1 MTDEVKSTWDAV
13 REDFEMVMDK
23 LKLHDDSDRAILTL
37 AAFHVFSEGYWRG
50 MERVFNPDGPP
61 VA

>member
-1 MTDEVKSTWDAV
+1 MTEEVKSTWAETL
-13 REDFEMVMDK
+13 EDFEMVMDK
-23 LKLHDDSDRAILTL
+23 LGIEDDSDRAILTRG
-37 AAFHVFSEGYWRG
+37 AFHCFSEGYWRG

>member
-1 MTDEVKSTWDAV
+1 MNDEVKSTWDEV
-13 REDFEMVMDK
+13 LQDFEMVMDK
-23 LKLHDDSDRAILTL
+23 LKLDDESDRAILTL
-37 AAFHVFSEGYWRG
+37 AAFHCFSEGYWRG

>member
-1 MTDEVKSTWDAV
+1 MNDEVKSTWDEV
-13 REDFEMVMDK
+13 LQDFEMVMDK
-23 LKLHDDSDRAILTL
+23 LKLDDESDRAILTL
-37 AAFHVFSEGYWRG
+37 AAFHCFSEGDWRG

>member
-1 MTDEVKSTWDAV
+1 MTDEVKSTWDDV
-13 REDFEMVMDK
+13 REDFEMVMDR
-23 LKLHDDSDRAILTL
+23 LNLDDDSDRAILTL
-37 AAFHVFSEGYWRG
+37 AAFPVVSEGYWRG

>member
-1 MTDEVKSTWDAV
+1 MTEEVKSTWDEV
-13 REDFEMVMDK
+13 LEDFEMVMDK
-23 LKLHDDSDRAILTL
+23 LNIEDGSDRAILTL
-37 AAFHVFSEGYWRG
+37 GAFRCYSEGYWRG

>member
-1 MTDEVKSTWDAV
+1 MTDEVKSTWDEV
-13 REDFEMVMDK
+13 REDFEMGMDK

-37 AAFHVFSEGYWRG
+37 AAFPVFSDGYWRG
-50 MERVFNPDGPP
+50 MERGFNPDGPP